1 MCMAKKK
8 RKTVYS
14 GIGGEAVLEGVMMRN
29 RRYYAV
35 AIRKP
40 DGTIDVKRRK
50 LKYDPH
56 DTIRRIPLIR
66 GIISFVDSLML
77 GMDMLS
83 YSSSFYEEEEETNMD
98 RLLKK
103 VFGKNTENVVMGF
116 TVFCSIIFA
125 VLLFMLLP
133 YGASELLGRYVE
145 NQSLILLTEG
155 ILRLLV
161 FLSYVGLIALSKD
174 IRRLYQYHGAE
185 HKCINCIESGRPLTV
200 KNVRKA
206 TRFHKR
212 CGTSFMLLIVM
223 IGIILCFFIR
233 TDSITLRI
241 IYRLLMIPLVAGI
254 SYELLRLAGSKDSIF
269 LDIISAP
276 GLWLQRLTTRE
287 PDDEMIEVAIASVE
301 AVFNWRKFE
310 KRHFKRKTKDASAE
324 AAADQVAAAV
334 AAGSESEGTPPAA
347 AEQTAYR
354 EDITADTG
362 ATLVAAQAE
371 EERIVPDADIFDDI
385 DYDEDEY
392 DDQITI
398 VDYKEVSDDTYV
410 MGPLVFPEDE
420 DKN

>member
-1 MCMAKKK
+1 MAKKK

-155 ILRLLV
+155 VLRLLV

-310 KRHFKRKTKDASAE
+310 KRHFKRKTKDASEEAVAE
-324 AAADQVAAAV
+324 QVAAAV
-334 AAGSESEGTPPAA
+334 AAGSESEGTPLAA

-410 MGPLVFPEDE
+410 MGPLVLPEDE

>member
-1 MCMAKKK
+1 MAKKK

-29 RRYYAV
+29 RRYYAIAV
-35 AIRKP
+35 RKP

-56 DTIRRIPLIR
+56 DTIRRIPVIR
-66 GIISFVDSLML
+66 GIVSFVDSLML
-77 GMDMLS
+77 GMNVLS
-83 YSSSFYEEEEETNMD
+83 YSSSFYEEEEETKVDKALN
-98 RLLKK
+98 K

-133 YGASELLGRYVE
+133 YAASELLGKYVE

-155 ILRLLV
+155 VLRLVV
-161 FLSYVGLIALSKD
+161 FLLYVGLIALSKD

-185 HKCINCIESGRPLTV
+185 HKCINCIESGRPLTM
-200 KNVRKA
+200 KNVRRA

-223 IGIILCFFIR
+223 IGIILCFFIM
-233 TDSITLRI
+233 TDSITLRV

-254 SYELLRLAGSKDSIF
+254 SYELLRLAGSKDNIF

-310 KRHFKRKTKDASAE
+310 KRHFKRKTKDIPAE
-324 AAADQVAAAV
+324 EVAEQQSTEPGTEPEGISAV
-334 AAGSESEGTPPAA
+334 AAEPAVA
-347 AEQTAYR
+347 FS
-354 EDITADTG
+354 EDITGDTG

-371 EERIVPDADIFDDI
+371 EERIIPDADIFDDI

-392 DDQITI
+392 DDQITL

-410 MGPLVFPEDE
+410 MGPLLFPEDE
-420 DKN
+420 DNN

>member
-155 ILRLLV
+155 VLRLLV

-324 AAADQVAAAV
+324 AVAEQVAAAV
-334 AAGSESEGTPPAA
+334 AAGSESEGTPLAA
-347 AEQTAYR
+347 AEQTAYS

-410 MGPLVFPEDE
+410 MGPLVLPEDE

>member
-155 ILRLLV
+155 VLRLLV

-324 AAADQVAAAV
+324 AAAEQVAAAV
-334 AAGSESEGTPPAA
+334 AAGSESEGTPLAA

-354 EDITADTG
+354 EDITTDTG

-371 EERIVPDADIFDDI
+371 EERIVPDAEIFDDI

-410 MGPLVFPEDE
+410 MGPLVLPEDE

>member
-1 MCMAKKK
+1 MAKKK

-155 ILRLLV
+155 VLRLLV

-324 AAADQVAAAV
+324 AVAEQVAAAV
-334 AAGSESEGTPPAA
+334 AAGSESEGTPLAA

-410 MGPLVFPEDE
+410 MGPLVLPEDE

>member
-1 MCMAKKK
+1 MAKKK

-155 ILRLLV
+155 VLRLLV

-324 AAADQVAAAV
+324 AVAEQVAAAV
-334 AAGSESEGTPPAA
+334 AAGSESEGTPQAA
-347 AEQTAYR
+347 AEQTAYC

-371 EERIVPDADIFDDI
+371 EERIVPDAEIFDDI

>member
-1 MCMAKKK
+1 MAKKK

-155 ILRLLV
+155 VLRLLV

-324 AAADQVAAAV
+324 AVAEQVAAAV
-334 AAGSESEGTPPAA
+334 AAGSESEGTPLAA

>member
-1 MCMAKKK
+1 MAKKK

-29 RRYYAV
+29 RRYYAIAV
-35 AIRKP
+35 RKP

-56 DTIRRIPLIR
+56 DTIRRIPIIR
-66 GIISFVDSLML
+66 GIVSFVDSLML
-77 GMDMLS
+77 GMNVLS
-83 YSSSFYEEEEETNMD
+83 YSSSFYEEEEETKVDKALN
-98 RLLKK
+98 K

-133 YGASELLGRYVE
+133 YAASELLGKYVE

-155 ILRLLV
+155 VLRLVV
-161 FLSYVGLIALSKD
+161 FLLYVGLIALSKD

-185 HKCINCIESGRPLTV
+185 HKCINCIESGRPLTM
-200 KNVRKA
+200 KNVRRA

-233 TDSITLRI
+233 TDSITLRV

-254 SYELLRLAGSKDSIF
+254 SYELLRLAGSKDNIF

-310 KRHFKRKTKDASAE
+310 KRHFKRKTKDIPAE
-324 AAADQVAAAV
+324 EVAEQQSTEPGTEPEGISAV
-334 AAGSESEGTPPAA
+334 AAEPAVA
-347 AEQTAYR
+347 FS
-354 EDITADTG
+354 EDITGDTG

-371 EERIVPDADIFDDI
+371 EERIIPDADIFDDI

-392 DDQITI
+392 DDQITL

-410 MGPLVFPEDE
+410 MGPLLFPEDE
-420 DKN
+420 DNN

>member
-1 MCMAKKK
+1 MAKNK

-29 RRYYAV
+29 RRYYAIAV
-35 AIRKP
+35 RKP

-56 DTIRRIPLIR
+56 DTIRRIPFIR
-66 GIISFVDSLML
+66 GVISFVDSLML
-77 GMDMLS
+77 GMDVLS
-83 YSSSFYEEEEETNMD
+83 YSSSFYEEEEETKLD
-98 RLLKK
+98 RVLKK
-103 VFGKNTENVVMGF
+103 VFGKNTENIVMGF

-155 ILRLLV
+155 VLRLVV
-161 FLSYVGLIALSKD
+161 FLLYVGLIALSKD

-200 KNVRKA
+200 KNVRKT

-233 TDSITLRI
+233 TDSVALRI

-269 LDIISAP
+269 LDIVSAP

-301 AVFNWRKFE
+301 AVFNWQKFE
-310 KRHFKRKTKDASAE
+310 KRHFKRKTKETPLE
-324 AAADQVAAAV
+324 AAAEQQPASENISEPDGVSAV
-334 AAGSESEGTPPAA
+334 A
-347 AEQTAYR
+347 AEQTAAYG
-354 EDITADTG
+354 EDITADTD
-362 ATLVAAQAE
+362 AMLVAAQAE
-371 EERIVPDADIFDDI
+371 EERIVPDADIFNDI

-410 MGPLVFPEDE
+410 MGPLMFPEDE

>member
-1 MCMAKKK
+1 MAKKK

-29 RRYYAV
+29 RRYYAIAV
-35 AIRKP
+35 RKP

-56 DTIRRIPLIR
+56 DTIRRIPVIR
-66 GIISFVDSLML
+66 GIVSFVDSLML
-77 GMDMLS
+77 GMNVLS
-83 YSSSFYEEEEETNMD
+83 YSSSFYEEEEETKVDKALN
-98 RLLKK
+98 K

-133 YGASELLGRYVE
+133 YAASELLGKYVE

-155 ILRLLV
+155 VLRLVV
-161 FLSYVGLIALSKD
+161 FLLYVGLIALSKD

-185 HKCINCIESGRPLTV
+185 HKCINCIESGRPLTM
-200 KNVRKA
+200 KNVRRA

-233 TDSITLRI
+233 TDSITLRV

-254 SYELLRLAGSKDSIF
+254 SYELLRLAGSKDNIF

-310 KRHFKRKTKDASAE
+310 KRHFKRKTKDIPAE
-324 AAADQVAAAV
+324 EVAEQQSTEPGTEPEGISAV
-334 AAGSESEGTPPAA
+334 AAEPAVA
-347 AEQTAYR
+347 FS
-354 EDITADTG
+354 EDITGDTG

-371 EERIVPDADIFDDI
+371 EERIIPDADIFDDI

-392 DDQITI
+392 DDQITL

-410 MGPLVFPEDE
+410 MGPLLFPEDE
-420 DKN
+420 DNN

>member
-1 MCMAKKK
+1 
-8 RKTVYS
+8 
-14 GIGGEAVLEGVMMRN
+14 
-29 RRYYAV
+29 
-35 AIRKP
+35 
-40 DGTIDVKRRK
+40 
-50 LKYDPH
+50 
-56 DTIRRIPLIR
+56 
-66 GIISFVDSLML
+66 
-77 GMDMLS
+77 
-83 YSSSFYEEEEETNMD
+83 
-98 RLLKK
+98 
-103 VFGKNTENVVMGF
+103 MGF

-133 YGASELLGRYVE
+133 YGASELLGKYVE

-155 ILRLLV
+155 ILRLVV

-200 KNVRKA
+200 KNVRKT

-276 GLWLQRLTTRE
+276 VLWLQRLTTRE
-287 PDDEMIEVAIASVE
+287 SDDEMIEVAIASVE

-310 KRHFKRKTKDASAE
+310 KRHFKRKTKDVPAE
-324 AAADQVAAAV
+324 AVADQQPAAE
-334 AAGSESEGTPPAA
+334 AGNVPEGVSAAA
-347 AEQTAYR
+347 AEPVAAYSD
-354 EDITADTG
+354 DITGVTDAM
-362 ATLVAAQAE
+362 LVAAQAE

-385 DYDEDEY
+385 EFDEDEY